1 MPFYVRNVIGFTFRP
16 NKTEMTKQNNGPT
29 SFGSCGCV
37 RRRHTCDK
45 SPGTVTASRPTLPGR
60 EAAVYR

>member
-1 MPFYVRNVIGFTFRP
+1 
-16 NKTEMTKQNNGPT
+16 MTKQNNGPT